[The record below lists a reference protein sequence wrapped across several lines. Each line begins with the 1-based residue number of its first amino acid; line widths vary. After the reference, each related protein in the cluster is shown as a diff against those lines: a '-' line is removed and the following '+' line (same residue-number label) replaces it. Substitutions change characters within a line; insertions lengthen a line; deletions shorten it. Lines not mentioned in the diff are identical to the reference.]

1 MIRKGQQF
9 QLLLSPLSSVVLH
22 YLQTRWYV
30 TNDQRTSMF
39 LRQVTQTLLK
49 TGGTP
54 TVERLQSQIFFFKS
68 VTTIKQ
74 KDHSDTLSWFRANQ
88 SLPLFL
94 EFFVLSGKAVNTRF
108 IVFDLTLTG
117 SNYLPHS
124 RQVPLTITP
133 WSLDTNICFS
143 FMKIKITE
151 HSVVYST
158 FYFTHFFYV
167 NFRGINL
174 FRFDINILFHL
185 FDKLIHP
192 FLTNLRLFMP

>member
-1 MIRKGQQF
+1 MICHEWRKDRY
-9 QLLLSPLSSVVLH
+9 VL
-22 YLQTRWYV
+22 TTSN
-30 TNDQRTSMF
+30 TN
-39 LRQVTQTLLK
+39 
-49 TGGTP
+49 P
-54 TVERLQSQIFFFKS
+54 TKNWGYANSRKIVKPNILFKS
-68 VTTIKQ
+68 VTAIKQ
-74 KDHSDTLSWFRANQ
+74 KDHSDTLSWFRTNQ

-94 EFFVLSGKAVNTRF
+94 EFFVLSEKAVNTRF

-124 RQVPLTITP
+124 RQVRLTITP
-133 WSLDTNICFS
+133 WRLDTNICFS

-192 FLTNLRLFMP
+192 FLTNLRLFLP